1 MSDVIS
7 KFHESLFESL
17 LRELIKEKR
26 INGSLVRG
34 TYIPK
39 IFEVSVFDS
48 YSGELRRLRGLCR
61 WRRWSLGCRSEA
73 GTCSSES
80 GDEPQ
85 DIQRDLE
92 SVTWITVRAATR
104 YLLFVDKLS

>member
-1 MSDVIS
+1 TMPLKGSRRRR
-7 KFHESLFESL
+7 LFTEFG
-17 LRELIKEKR
+17 REGLATSIF
-26 INGSLVRG
+26 
-34 TYIPK
+34 PK